1 MTSAFRQCKVSLPGW
16 LALRSCSSSLTRLRS
31 RKRSVAIFPARHRIH
46 KTIRDRLAAH
56 EVGDSVVMKF
66 FLPVIFVA
74 LVSTTS
80 FAGIVEDVSPQRG
93 RRVAQINWTDDAGRI
108 RRLSEFAGFPVVL
121 LPIYTRCRTACISN
135 VDQLKKALADSSA
148 DPRQFRVLLFSF
160 DSADT
165 PSTLV
170 KYRTR
175 ENIPL
180 AWSVGTASQTD
191 IDALLE
197 SVGFQY
203 GKAGTEFSHPNLLI
217 FLDSNLRIAKWI
229 YGTDYSGRDV
239 DVALKVAADENDWVG
254 QHSEWL
260 YAILL
265 FAGSLL
271 CVALAY
277 YGVQLMAVRRAIR
290 QAAAN

>member
-1 MTSAFRQCKVSLPGW
+1 
-16 LALRSCSSSLTRLRS
+16 
-31 RKRSVAIFPARHRIH
+31 
-46 KTIRDRLAAH
+46 
-56 EVGDSVVMKF
+56 MKF
-66 FLPVIFVA
+66 LLPVIFVA
-74 LVSTTS
+74 FAWTNC
-80 FAGIVEDVSPQRG
+80 FAGIVTDVSPQLG
-93 RRVAQINWTDDAGRI
+93 RRVAQINFTDDAGHV
-108 RRLSEFAGFPVVL
+108 RRLSEFAGFPVIL
-121 LPIYTRCRTACISN
+121 LPIYTRCRTACMAN

-160 DSADT
+160 DSAET
-165 PSTLV
+165 PSTLA

-180 AWSVGTASQTD
+180 GWSVGTASQTD

-197 SVGFQY
+197 SIGFQY
-203 GKAGTEFSHPNLLI
+203 GKAGKEFSHPNLLI
-217 FLDSNLRIAKWI
+217 FLNSNLRIAKWI

-239 DVALKVAADENDWVG
+239 DLALKIASGESDWVG

-260 YAILL
+260 YALLL

-277 YGVQLMAVRRAIR
+277 YVLQLSVVRRALR
-290 QAAAN
+290 EAGTN

>member
-1 MTSAFRQCKVSLPGW
+1 
-16 LALRSCSSSLTRLRS
+16 
-31 RKRSVAIFPARHRIH
+31 
-46 KTIRDRLAAH
+46 
-56 EVGDSVVMKF
+56 MKF
-66 FLPVIFVA
+66 LLPVILVA
-74 LVSTTS
+74 FLSTTS
-80 FAGIVEDVSPQRG
+80 FAASVQDVSPQRG
-93 RRVAQINWTDDAGRI
+93 RQVAQINWTDDAGRI
-108 RRLSEFAGFPVVL
+108 RRLSEFGGFPVIL
-121 LPIYTRCRTACISN
+121 LPIYTRCRTACIAN

-160 DSADT
+160 DSAET
-165 PSTLV
+165 PSTLAR
-170 KYRTR
+170 YRTR

-197 SVGFQY
+197 SIGFQY
-203 GKAGTEFSHPNLLI
+203 GKAGTEFAHPNLLI

-239 DVALKVAADENDWVG
+239 DVALKIASGETDWIG

-260 YAILL
+260 YALLL

-277 YGVQLMAVRRAIR
+277 YLLQLNVLRRGR
-290 QAAAN
+290 GEAAAN

>member
-1 MTSAFRQCKVSLPGW
+1 MRFFFSVIFAAFVSTN
-16 LALRSCSSSLTRLRS
+16 S
-31 RKRSVAIFPARHRIH
+31 
-46 KTIRDRLAAH
+46 LAA
-56 EVGDSVVMKF
+56 
-66 FLPVIFVA
+66 
-74 LVSTTS
+74 
-80 FAGIVEDVSPQRG
+80 IVQEVSPQRG
-93 RRVAQINWTDDAGRI
+93 RSVAQINWTDDSGHV

-121 LPIYTRCRTACISN
+121 LPIYTRCRTACIAN

-160 DSADT
+160 DGTDT
-165 PSTLV
+165 PSMLAR
-170 KYRTR
+170 YRTR

-180 AWSVGTASQTD
+180 GWSVGTASQAN
-191 IDALLE
+191 IDGLLE
-197 SVGFQY
+197 SIGFQY
-203 GKAGTEFSHPNLLI
+203 GKAGTEFSHSNVLI

-239 DVALKVAADENDWVG
+239 DLALKIAAGESDWSG

-260 YAILL
+260 YAVLL

-277 YGVQLMAVRRAIR
+277 YVLQLIVLRRATR
-290 QAAAN
+290 KAAAN

>member
-1 MTSAFRQCKVSLPGW
+1 
-16 LALRSCSSSLTRLRS
+16 
-31 RKRSVAIFPARHRIH
+31 
-46 KTIRDRLAAH
+46 
-56 EVGDSVVMKF
+56 MKF
-66 FLPVIFVA
+66 FLPVILA
-74 LVSTTS
+74 ACVSTTS
-80 FAGIVEDVSPQRG
+80 FAAIVQEVSPQRG
-93 RRVAQINWTDDAGRI
+93 RPVAQIKWIDDAGRV

-121 LPIYTRCRTACISN
+121 LPIYTRCRTACIAN

-160 DSADT
+160 DSAET
-165 PSTLV
+165 ASTLAT
-170 KYRTR
+170 YRTR

-180 AWSVGTASQTD
+180 VWSVGTASQTD

-197 SVGFQY
+197 SIGFQY

-239 DVALKVAADENDWVG
+239 DVALKIAAGESDWIG

-260 YAILL
+260 YALLL
-265 FAGSLL
+265 FAGSVL
-271 CVALAY
+271 CVGLAY
-277 YGVQLMAVRRAIR
+277 YLLQLSVLRRAAR
-290 QAAAN
+290 QGAGN

>member
-1 MTSAFRQCKVSLPGW
+1 MRLFLSVIVVAF
-16 LALRSCSSSLTRLRS
+16 
-31 RKRSVAIFPARHRIH
+31 
-46 KTIRDRLAAH
+46 
-56 EVGDSVVMKF
+56 
-66 FLPVIFVA
+66 
-74 LVSTTS
+74 VSTNS
-80 FAGIVEDVSPQRG
+80 FAAIVQDVSPQRG
-93 RRVAQINWTDDAGRI
+93 RSVAQIKWTDHSGHV

-121 LPIYTRCRTACISN
+121 LPIYTRCRSACIAN

-160 DSADT
+160 DGAET
-165 PSTLV
+165 PSTLA
-170 KYRTR
+170 KYRTG

-180 AWSVGTASQTD
+180 GWLVGTAAQTN

-197 SVGFQY
+197 SIGFQY

-239 DVALKVAADENDWVG
+239 DVALKIAAGESDWVG

-260 YAILL
+260 YALLL

-277 YGVQLMAVRRAIR
+277 YILQLIVLRRATR
-290 QAAAN
+290 KAAAN

>member
-1 MTSAFRQCKVSLPGW
+1 MR
-16 LALRSCSSSLTRLRS
+16 
-31 RKRSVAIFPARHRIH
+31 
-46 KTIRDRLAAH
+46 
-56 EVGDSVVMKF
+56 F
-66 FLPVIFVA
+66 FLPVIWVA
-74 LVSTTS
+74 FVSTNS
-80 FAGIVEDVSPQRG
+80 LAAIVQDVSPQRG
-93 RRVAQINWTDDAGRI
+93 RLVAQIKWTDDAGRV

-121 LPIYTRCRTACISN
+121 LPIYTRCRTACIAN

-160 DSADT
+160 DSAET
-165 PSTLV
+165 SSTFAR
-170 KYRTR
+170 YRAR

-180 AWSVGTASQTD
+180 GWSVGTASQTD
-191 IDALLE
+191 IDTLLE
-197 SVGFQY
+197 SIGFQY

-239 DVALKVAADENDWVG
+239 DAALKIAAGETDWIG

-260 YAILL
+260 YALLL

-271 CVALAY
+271 SVALGY
-277 YGVQLMAVRRAIR
+277 HVLQLGVLRRAAR
-290 QAAAN
+290 DAVGN

>member
-1 MTSAFRQCKVSLPGW
+1 
-16 LALRSCSSSLTRLRS
+16 
-31 RKRSVAIFPARHRIH
+31 
-46 KTIRDRLAAH
+46 
-56 EVGDSVVMKF
+56 MKF
-66 FLPVIFVA
+66 FLPVIFA
-74 LVSTTS
+74 GFVSTNS
-80 FAGIVEDVSPQRG
+80 FAAIVQDVSPQRG
-93 RRVAQINWTDDAGRI
+93 RPAAQIKWTDDAGHF
-108 RRLSEFAGFPVVL
+108 RRLSEFVGFPVVV
-121 LPIYTRCRTACISN
+121 LPIYTRCRTACIAN

-160 DSADT
+160 DSAET
-165 PSTLV
+165 PATLAR
-170 KYRTR
+170 YRTR

-180 AWSVGTASQTD
+180 GWLVGTASQTD

-203 GKAGTEFSHPNLLI
+203 GKAGTEFSHPNVLM

-239 DVALKVAADENDWVG
+239 DLALKVAAGESHWIG

-260 YAILL
+260 YALLL

-271 CVALAY
+271 CVALCY
-277 YGVQLMAVRRAIR
+277 CVVQLGVLRRAAR
-290 QAAAN
+290 GAVGN